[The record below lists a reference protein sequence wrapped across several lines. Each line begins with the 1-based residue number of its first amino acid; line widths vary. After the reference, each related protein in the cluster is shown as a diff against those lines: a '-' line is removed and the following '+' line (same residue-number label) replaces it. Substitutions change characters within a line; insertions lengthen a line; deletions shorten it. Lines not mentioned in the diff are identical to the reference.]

1 MKRLHCR
8 WMCILGMIMIV
19 LSTSLIAQTSGDDTL
34 QTAVRQPGEIT
45 LSASVDKNQ
54 VALNRPLELL
64 IRIKWY
70 GDLDKYQVHQFDNPI
85 LNNLEITGHSASN
98 KVSSENGRNI
108 AIQDYV
114 FTLKPQEL
122 GMGYIEGVIIRYTD
136 MDTDTDY
143 SLSTN
148 RIEIK
153 VLDPIPEPG
162 DKSWIIWLAIIIML
176 AGVAFF
182 TVIYLQKRKAEKI
195 RQAQLKAEKAVPME
209 EKYLQELKDF
219 NLDDPGLD
227 IGKTINRLSRLLRR
241 FLAEKFNL
249 PADTLT
255 TEELVR
261 ELTEK
266 HADEHLVKDVNEV
279 LSRADVIKFSGGD
292 AEKSELERL
301 FGLVKE
307 NIIALR
313 NKQA

>member
-1 MKRLHCR
+1 
-8 WMCILGMIMIV
+8 MIV